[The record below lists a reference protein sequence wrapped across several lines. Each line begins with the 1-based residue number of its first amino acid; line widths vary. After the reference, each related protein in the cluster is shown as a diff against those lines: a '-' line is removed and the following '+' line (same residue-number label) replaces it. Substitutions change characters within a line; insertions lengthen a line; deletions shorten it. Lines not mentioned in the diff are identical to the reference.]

1 VHLTLGILP
10 ASKHFSPPKRI
21 LPLGMCLHPPRAG
34 KANRFSAGGI
44 DFLGELQEARPCGVT
59 YAVTAS
65 LSRSI
70 AFAGT

>member
-1 VHLTLGILP
+1 MSQTMKVHFL
-10 ASKHFSPPKRI
+10 SKSNEWATI
-21 LPLGMCLHPPRAG
+21 
-34 KANRFSAGGI
+34 FSAGGI

-65 LSRSI
+65 LSRST